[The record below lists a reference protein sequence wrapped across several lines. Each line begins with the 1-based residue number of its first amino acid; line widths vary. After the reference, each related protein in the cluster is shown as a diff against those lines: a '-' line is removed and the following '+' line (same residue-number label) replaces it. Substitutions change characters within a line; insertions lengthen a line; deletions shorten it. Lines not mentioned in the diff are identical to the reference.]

1 MNNENAQAEPVTLD
15 NCEREP
21 IHIPGSI
28 QPHGALLAFDRLGR
42 LMCMSANANEMLGLD
57 LALGRAPRTAELG
70 GATEVYK
77 LIQQGVASLGSG
89 DVSPDSRE
97 AELNDATFDIV
108 MHGHGGLCLC
118 EFEQRD
124 GSADRLSRF
133 AQTAYRSMEKLK
145 RQPSIEKLLEVA
157 VAEVRAMT
165 GFDRVMAYR
174 FRHDDSGEVVA
185 ESRRDELDAYL
196 GRRYPASDIPAQ
208 ARRLYV
214 LNTLRLI
221 SDVGYRPVPL
231 LSDAGLAEPLD
242 LSYSVLRSVSPVH
255 VEYLLN
261 MGVGASMSVSIVVA
275 GRLWGMLACHHM
287 APLRVPYS
295 IRMACDVIAQLMA
308 ASVQS
313 MAARDREAT
322 MARAALLRTDVTAQI
337 AQGHEAVDVLAREA
351 PALCESLDCD
361 AMFIS
366 IDGRVRRHGA
376 VDEAWAAQLID
387 WLQASGQPLVHV
399 DRGDAL
405 PPALDTER
413 YCGVLGLRFDA
424 TRRGWLVALRREQLE
439 TIRWGGKP
447 EKEVAHG
454 PLGPRLTPRGS
465 FDEWREIVRGTA
477 VPWSDVALESATL
490 LHDSVSRV
498 HVERVL
504 ELDRLRSQLWAVLGH
519 DLRDPLH
526 TLSMASAALS
536 RQSEA
541 TRISTV
547 IRSSTNRMQRLLRDL
562 QDITRIQNSLGL
574 NVEGETIDLAALT
587 GQLLDEQRAA
597 YPDMAVEAELPPS
610 LLAWVDPMRY
620 LQVAA
625 NLLSNARHHGHGLIR
640 VALSVRDGHAMLSI
654 RNPSPPIAAEL
665 VEGLFDPFKRT
676 SLKNTRNPGSM
687 GLGLYIVD
695 QVARAHGGTIRYE
708 PGEGEVAFVLML
720 PIEAA
725 AG

>member
-1 MNNENAQAEPVTLD
+1 MNHDHAAPVTLD
-15 NCEREP
+15 NCDREP

-42 LMCMSANANEMLGLD
+42 LVSMSANANTMLGLA
-57 LALGRAPRTAELG
+57 LTLGRAPRAAEF
-70 GATEVYK
+70 GAAADVLK
-77 LIQQGVASLGSG
+77 LIQQTVAGLGSG
-89 DVSPDSRE
+89 EAMPESRE
-97 AELNDATFDIV
+97 VDLNGRTFDV
-108 MHGHGGLCLC
+108 VVHTNGALCLC

-124 GSADRLSRF
+124 GDNDRLSRF

-145 RQPSIEKLLEVA
+145 RQPSIDKLLEVA

-174 FRHDDSGEVVA
+174 FRHDDSGDVVA
-185 ESRRDELDAYL
+185 EARRDDLEAYV

-221 SDVGYRPVPL
+221 GDVSYAPVPL
-231 LSDAGLAEPLD
+231 LADAGHTEPLD
-242 LSYSVLRSVSPVH
+242 LSHSVLRSVSPIH
-255 VEYLLN
+255 IEYLTN
-261 MGVGASMSVSIVVA
+261 MGVGASMSVSIVVG

-295 IRMACDVIAQLMA
+295 IRMACDVIAQLIA

-313 MAARDREAT
+313 LSARDREAA
-322 MARAALLRTDVTAQI
+322 MARAALLRTDITAQI

-351 PALCESLDCD
+351 QALCESLDCD
-361 AMFIS
+361 AVFVG
-366 IDGRVRRHGA
+366 IDGRVRCTGA
-376 VDEAWAAQLID
+376 VDEGWAAELID
-387 WLQASGQPLVHV
+387 WLQGQGRSLVHV
-399 DRGDAL
+399 DRAEAL
-405 PPALDTER
+405 PPARGAEH

-424 TRRGWLVALRREQLE
+424 ARRGWLVALRREQVE
-439 TIRWGGKP
+439 TIRWGGRP

-465 FDEWREIVRGTA
+465 FDEWRETVRGTA
-477 VPWSDVALESATL
+477 VPWSDVALEGATL

-504 ELDRLRSQLWAVLGH
+504 EVDRLRSQLWAVLGH

-526 TLSMASAALS
+526 TLSMASVALGQQATS
-536 RQSEA
+536 
-541 TRISTV
+541 TRISSV
-547 IRSSTNRMQRLLRDL
+547 IRNSTNRMQRLLRDL
-562 QDITRIQNSLGL
+562 QDITRIQNGL
-574 NVEGETIDLAALT
+574 DIGVELEDTDLAALT
-587 GQLLDEQRAA
+587 RQLLDEQRAA
-597 YPDMAVEAELPPS
+597 YPDMTLEAALPER
-610 LLAWVDPMRY
+610 LHAWVDPMRY

-640 VALSVRDGHAMLSI
+640 VALSEQAGCAVLCVV
-654 RNPSPPIAAEL
+654 NPSPPIDAEL

-676 SLKNTRNPGSM
+676 SLKNARNPGSM

-695 QVARAHGGTIRYE
+695 QVAKAHGGTIRYE
-708 PGEGEVAFVLML
+708 PGEGEVAFVLRL
-720 PIEAA
+720 PLQPAA
-725 AG
+725 A